1 MATVDIVQVVG
12 QVLGSDIS
20 AVVQG
25 FGGQARGGVVKVAV
39 VGNGHAAAEQL
50 QAVEVDGEV
59 THVFLHK
66 RQGKQHAKGK
76 RQHHEGLLQLVHAQQ
91 CRADALHAALGHIH
105 GYDRVGVDVVEVLVG
120 QRLLQL
126 LDAYHAAQVALGL
139 GLAVGLAEARA
150 GGGSLLGRGVLAGHV
165 LGIGAGRVL
174 RRVLG
179 LALGQILSQILGSLI
194 FVVVTLEQSHGD
206 QILYLVRM

>member
-1 MATVDIVQVVG
+1 M
-12 QVLGSDIS
+12 
-20 AVVQG
+20 
-25 FGGQARGGVVKVAV
+25 
-39 VGNGHAAAEQL
+39 
-50 QAVEVDGEV
+50 
-59 THVFLHK
+59 
-66 RQGKQHAKGK
+66 
-76 RQHHEGLLQLVHAQQ
+76 QLVHAQQ

-105 GYDRVGVDVVEVLVG
+105 GHDRVGVDVVEVLVG